1 MSSRRVDRFARF
13 ETRTVEVVEWIR
25 RNQAL
30 NVAMADHIEMS
41 PRDWVREQT
50 EEILK
55 KGTTDGVEILDRPIV
70 LLTMTGAKTGKQRY
84 VPLMRVEHEGRYL
97 IVASHG
103 GAPEHPSWFFNLK
116 ANPAVTLQDGDKVLQ
131 LTARELDGAEREQW
145 WQRAVDAFPPYAEYK
160 EKAGRKIPI
169 FVVE

>member
-1 MSSRRVDRFARF
+1 M
-13 ETRTVEVVEWIR
+13 EWILR
-25 RNQAL
+25 KQAL
-30 NVAMADHIEMS
+30 NVAMADHIELS
-41 PRDWVREQT
+41 PRDWVRDQT

-70 LLTMTGAKTGKQRY
+70 LLTVTGAKTGKQRY

-97 IVASHG
+97 VVASHG

-131 LTARELDGAEREQW
+131 LTARELDGSEREQW
-145 WQRAVDAFPPYAEYK
+145 WQRAVEAFPPYADYK
-160 EKAGRKIPI
+160 EKAGRTIPI
-169 FVVE
+169 FVLE